1 MTKRIV
7 LLQALAATP
16 KDLARLLKN
25 VDEAIS
31 RRRPS
36 AEQWPLAD
44 IINHLIY
51 VEDCY
56 QARLKRVIAEE
67 RPLLPYILPDETTHD
82 SQASLA
88 ELLARFTA
96 ARAATLAFLTNLPAG
111 SWQRRA
117 VHETLGETSFR
128 FLAQLLVDHD
138 TEHLNQLVEAL
149 QQLRALPPG
158 DPQPVITTVAAPVD
172 TPVGTAGEKELE
184 DSSLRRRRLE

>member
-7 LLQALAATP
+7 LLQALASTP
-16 KDLARLLKN
+16 QDLARLLKN

-44 IINHLIY
+44 ILNHLVY
-51 VEDCY
+51 VEERY
-56 QARLKRVIAEE
+56 QVRLKRVVEEE
-67 RPLLPYILPDETTHD
+67 RPFLPYIPPDETSHD
-82 SQASLA
+82 PQASLA
-88 ELLARFTA
+88 ELLARFA
-96 ARAATLAFLTNLPAG
+96 EARATTLALLTDLPAG

-128 FLAQLLVDHD
+128 FLAQFLVDHD

-158 DPQPVITTVAAPVD
+158 DPQPVITSVG
-172 TPVGTAGEKELE
+172 TPVGTAGEKEL
-184 DSSLRRRRLE
+184 